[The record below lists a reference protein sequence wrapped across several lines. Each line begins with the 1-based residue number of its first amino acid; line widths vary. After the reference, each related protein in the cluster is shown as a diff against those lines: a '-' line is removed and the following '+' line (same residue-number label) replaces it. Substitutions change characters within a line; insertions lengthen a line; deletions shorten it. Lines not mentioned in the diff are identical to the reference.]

1 MESALLIKE
10 YRAGVMECAHYGHIS
25 ITDENGNV
33 VYSAGDPHFRA
44 FTRSSAKPFQ
54 AIPGIRA
61 GIAGHYGLTAQEI
74 AIMSSSHRSEPM
86 HIQVLEQIESKIGL
100 GEGCLIC
107 APSYPL
113 NEESRNQWL
122 RSQGEKRRILHN
134 CSGKHL
140 GVLAYT
146 QMKQADLGSYAEP
159 EHPVQREILET
170 MAYMAGIEQ
179 QEIKLGTDG
188 CGFPVFSLP
197 LSALSNAYLKLACP
211 DLIEDPST
219 RSAVET
225 ITGAMNEY
233 PLMVGGTKRVDSVL
247 LEDSNIVAKGG
258 FKGVFGFALKK
269 ERLGITFKVLDGSE
283 EEWANIA
290 QSILEQ
296 IGYSNRKTIE
306 RLAELY
312 PPDIRNDAGKIVGRA
327 EIEFK
332 LHSPEESV

>member
-100 GEGCLIC
+100 GEECLIC
-107 APSYPL
+107 APSFPL

-122 RSQGEKRRILHN
+122 RAQGEKRRILHN

-140 GVLAYT
+140 GILAYT

-179 QEIKLGTDG
+179 KEIELGTDG

-233 PLMVGGTKRVDSVL
+233 PLMVGGTQRVDSVL

-283 EEWANIA
+283 EEWAYIA

-306 RLAELY
+306 RLAEVY
-312 PPDIRNDAGKIVGRA
+312 PPDIRNDAGKVVGRA
-327 EIEFK
+327 ESEFK

>member
-100 GEGCLIC
+100 GEECLIC

-113 NEESRNQWL
+113 NEESRNEWL

-188 CGFPVFSLP
+188 CDFPVFSLP

-211 DLIEDPST
+211 DLIEDLST

-283 EEWANIA
+283 EEWAYIA

-296 IGYSNRKTIE
+296 IGYSNRKTIA
-306 RLAELY
+306 RLAEVY
-312 PPDIRNDAGKIVGRA
+312 PPDIRNDAGKVVGRA